1 MFIFFCRATLISV
14 TKKTMNQ
21 GVTGNVALPGI
32 LRNGQSNVKLF
43 FLVISYKLN

>member
-1 MFIFFCRATLISV
+1 
-14 TKKTMNQ
+14 MNQ

-43 FLVISYKLN
+43 FSIS